1 MAIAENASMKAMRDS
16 GTAAPRGL
24 ERMRSHHAVE
34 CGGRQENNQN
44 CTETNKHSVRF
55 NPPLMLHYTYKAV
68 CVVFARSDLTGLRRE
83 DYPEREHSSLGFRRA
98 QMAHSEAGGLKQ
110 ELGEEKK
117 KIREMQARC
126 SGRLGRG
133 APWPLT
139 VHPNGGNLTAPQGN
153 GLQMYPFPPSYEAP
167 PSPPS
172 DVRMKPSRREG
183 VSLQG
188 HSGNLAL
195 EGIRTLT
202 IRG

>member
-44 CTETNKHSVRF
+44 CTETNKHS
-55 NPPLMLHYTYKAV
+55 
-68 CVVFARSDLTGLRRE
+68 GLRRE